1 MYFPCLIVL
10 KKTFQIFTSSKVH
23 NKERLVMKQIKNDS
37 LQSISV
43 FFNTE
48 KGCKEKW
55 LTPGESVV
63 VPESYITE
71 QIKTLHR
78 RRIFKITNA

>member
-1 MYFPCLIVL
+1 M
-10 KKTFQIFTSSKVH
+10 KV
-23 NKERLVMKQIKNDS
+23 VKNDCM
-37 LQSISV
+37 QTIVV

-48 KGCKEKW
+48 TGCLEKDMK
-55 LTPGESVV
+55 PGESLV

-78 RRIFKITNA
+78 RRIFNISNA

>member
-1 MYFPCLIVL
+1 M
-10 KKTFQIFTSSKVH
+10 KV
-23 NKERLVMKQIKNDS
+23 VKNDS
-37 LQSISV
+37 LQAFTIY
-43 FFNTE
+43 FNTE

-55 LTPGESVV
+55 IQPGESIV

-78 RRIFKITNA
+78 RRIFTISNA

>member
-1 MYFPCLIVL
+1 M
-10 KKTFQIFTSSKVH
+10 KV
-23 NKERLVMKQIKNDS
+23 VKNDS
-37 LQSISV
+37 LQAFTI

-55 LTPGESVV
+55 IQPGESIV

-78 RRIFKITNA
+78 RRIFTISNA

>member
-1 MYFPCLIVL
+1 
-10 KKTFQIFTSSKVH
+10 
-23 NKERLVMKQIKNDS
+23 MKRVKNDS
-37 LQSISV
+37 LQSFTI

-55 LTPGESVV
+55 IQPGESIV

-78 RRIFKITNA
+78 RRIFTVSNA

>member
-1 MYFPCLIVL
+1 M
-10 KKTFQIFTSSKVH
+10 KV
-23 NKERLVMKQIKNDS
+23 VKNDS
-37 LQSISV
+37 LQSLSI

-48 KGCKEKW
+48 KGCKEREMK
-55 LTPGESVV
+55 PGESIV

-78 RRIFKITNA
+78 RRLFKISNA